1 MLAFERQLLQL
12 GFPHASC
19 LNALEDAH
27 GASPVDLLTIDT
39 IQI

>member
-12 GFPHASC
+12 GFPTPVV
-19 LNALEDAH
+19 LTRWKTRTALV
-27 GASPVDLLTIDT
+27 PVDLLTIDT